1 MILHNHSNIN
11 MSFPENFC
19 WTRFGTEAGQSAD
32 QIFARKEQ
40 ERVANGGLFFWG
52 IGNAIGPSIA
62 ELVRVLDYPEV
73 LFSPIRS
80 APRRDDAAPAV
91 VAAWSEATTMAGELY
106 SLSAQSLITSRLDPI
121 TPRDVHYALVCYSD
135 RSLFGAA
142 SEGKLLFGRLRNLL
156 TKRPVGASQVTA
168 VVQYDRTVNETGA
181 AYGVNLRA
189 ALVPPYFI
197 RLRKPMP
204 LPPPSKRDHDWERP
218 VSLLWRQRA
227 ID

>member
-1 MILHNHSNIN
+1 
-11 MSFPENFC
+11 MSLPESFC

-52 IGNAIGPSIA
+52 IGNAVGPSIA
-62 ELVRVLDYPEV
+62 QLVRALGNPEV

-80 APRRDDAAPAV
+80 APRRDDVAPAI
-91 VAAWSEATTMAGELY
+91 VAAWSEATTMAGEPY

-121 TPRDVHYALVCYSD
+121 SPRDVHYALICYSD
-135 RSLFGAA
+135 RSLFGNV
-142 SEGKLLFGRLRNLL
+142 SEEKLVFGRLRNLL

-168 VVQYDRTVNETGA
+168 VVQYDRTATQTGA
-181 AYGVNLRA
+181 VYDVNFRA
-189 ALVPPYFI
+189 VLVPPYFI

-204 LPPPSKRDHDWERP
+204 LPPSAEHHPNWGKA
-218 VSLLWRQRA
+218 VSLLWQQRA

>member
-1 MILHNHSNIN
+1 
-11 MSFPENFC
+11 MSLPESFC

-62 ELVRVLDYPEV
+62 ELVRVLDNPDV

-80 APRRDDAAPAV
+80 APRRDDVAPAV
-91 VAAWSEATTMAGELY
+91 VVAWSEATTMSGEPY
-106 SLSAQSLITSRLDPI
+106 SLSARSLITSRLDPI

-135 RSLFGAA
+135 LSLFGPV
-142 SEGKLLFGRLRNLL
+142 SEEKLVFGRLRNLL

-168 VVQYDRTVNETGA
+168 VVQYDRTASQTGA
-181 AYGVNLRA
+181 VYDVNFRA
-189 ALVPPYFI
+189 VLVPPYFI

-204 LPPPSKRDHDWERP
+204 LSPSTGPYHNWEKA
-218 VSLLWRQRA
+218 VSLAWRQRA